1 MNFYAF
7 PWSCYYES
15 YDTDGWFLPGTQ
27 EIVFLHLDH
36 FSEQSVSPGGP
47 AILTLVSTDIE
58 CV

>member
-7 PWSCYYES
+7 PWSCCCES
-15 YDTDGWFLPGTQ
+15 YDIDGWFLPGTQ

-36 FSEQSVSPGGP
+36 FLKQSVSPGGP
-47 AILTLVSTDIE
+47 AILALVSTDIE